1 MHPRTRTQRQ
11 TRRASGR
18 GGMAAALLAA
28 LVNLAPGVA
37 TAQTAAAPS
46 LKELFETAWARQPES
61 LSLQARRDAVQAQR
75 RAAEAWTPEPP
86 ALEASHKTDRL
97 TRNDG
102 ARELEVGVAVP
113 LWLPGERR
121 NTSAL
126 ADAEAAAL
134 GSRAEA
140 ARLRLAASVREAW
153 WNWQRAGVEAEIAR
167 AQLDSARRLAAD
179 VARRAKAG
187 ELARADQHQA
197 DGAVAAAEAAVAQA
211 EAGTTVALQQLKSLA
226 GGTWA
231 PMATAS
237 AVAEP
242 EPPAAAEPP
251 QHPALA
257 ELRDRATVAERAAAL
272 ASTQSRA
279 HPELTLATTRDRG
292 ASGER
297 YGQTVTLA
305 VRIPFGAGPRHDAR
319 VASARAD
326 AAEAQAQLALDRA
339 RLQSERESAVA
350 RVQAA
355 RSQLAAAERR
365 ATLARETRG
374 FFEKSFRLGET
385 DLPTR
390 LRIDAEATE
399 AERQAARSRIEL
411 AAAISA
417 WRQALGLLPQ

>member
-153 WNWQRAGVEAEIAR
+153 WNWQRAGVEAEIEVAVTVNIRCLVHGDAR
-167 AQLDSARRLAAD
+167 DGHFDIRAVYGVETAQKDLHALALSAVSRDEQPGNQAQQIIAGAARQGD
-179 VARRAKAG
+179 
-187 ELARADQHQA
+187 
-197 DGAVAAAEAAVAQA
+197 DGARV
-211 EAGTTVALQQLKSLA
+211 
-226 GGTWA
+226 
-231 PMATAS
+231 
-237 AVAEP
+237 
-242 EPPAAAEPP
+242 
-251 QHPALA
+251 
-257 ELRDRATVAERAAAL
+257 
-272 ASTQSRA
+272 
-279 HPELTLATTRDRG
+279 
-292 ASGER
+292 
-297 YGQTVTLA
+297 GQRLCACA
-305 VRIPFGAGPRHDAR
+305 VRS
-319 VASARAD
+319 SARAS
-326 AAEAQAQLALDRA
+326 R
-339 RLQSERESAVA
+339 SA
-350 RVQAA
+350 
-355 RSQLAAAERR
+355 
-365 ATLARETRG
+365 T
-374 FFEKSFRLGET
+374 
-385 DLPTR
+385 
-390 LRIDAEATE
+390 
-399 AERQAARSRIEL
+399 
-411 AAAISA
+411 
-417 WRQALGLLPQ
+417 